1 MSANFPP
8 VIEQKGR
15 RFVRR
20 SDAEMYKRQLAGLP
34 FEADPNAPEVLVPV
48 KQFAAELGVCVRTVG
63 RRIVKFASL
72 GGGLIGASSKSREGR
87 ARKSG

>member
-1 MSANFPP
+1 MSVKFPQ

-20 SDAEMYKRQLAGLP
+20 SDAEAYKLALAGLP
-34 FEADPNAPEVLVPV
+34 FEIDQNAPEVLVPV

-63 RRIVKFASL
+63 RRIL
-72 GGGLIGASSKSREGR
+72 ESRHAAAGEHQ
-87 ARKSG
+87 AAA

>member
-1 MSANFPP
+1 MSAKFPP

-20 SDAEMYKRQLAGLP
+20 SDAEAYKLSLAGLP
-34 FEADPNAPEVLVPV
+34 FEADQNAPEVLVPV

-63 RRIVKFASL
+63 RRIAEAAAADTVA
-72 GGGLIGASSKSREGR
+72 A
-87 ARKSG
+87 A

>member
-1 MSANFPP
+1 MSAKFPS

-20 SDAEMYKRQLAGLP
+20 SDAEAYKRSLAGLP
-34 FEADPNAPEVLVPV
+34 FEPDQNAPEVLVPV

-63 RRIVKFASL
+63 RRIAESHAPARQL
-72 GGGLIGASSKSREGR
+72 GSAQSAFRQAR
-87 ARKSG
+87 AARKT